1 MISLLI
7 SHEQRVMNI
16 SRFKRNI
23 SAELKAVSEGERL
36 VILNGDKPMAEVI
49 PYEDKNA
56 LLIREPKS
64 SLEFPK
70 VNIVIDGD
78 PLIYLMED
86 RENR

>member
-1 MISLLI
+1 MISLLT
-7 SHEQRVMNI
+7 SHERRVMNI

-49 PYEDKNA
+49 PYEGKNA

-64 SLEFPK
+64 FLEFPK

>member
-1 MISLLI
+1 MKM
-7 SHEQRVMNI
+7 MNI

-36 VILNGDKPMAEVI
+36 VILNGDKPMDEVI

-56 LLIREPKS
+56 LLIREPKR